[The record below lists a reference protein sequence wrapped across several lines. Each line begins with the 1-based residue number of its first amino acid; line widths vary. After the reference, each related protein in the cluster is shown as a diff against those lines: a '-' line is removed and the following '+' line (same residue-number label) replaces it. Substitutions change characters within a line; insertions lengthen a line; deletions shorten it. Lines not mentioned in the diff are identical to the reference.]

1 MFQHL
6 PLFRCKYFMNRI
18 FLSLIFIF
26 PLVAQ
31 SQVADSAKRMI
42 RLQGAL
48 NFRDLGGYPTKD
60 GKQVK
65 WGKIYR
71 SAEINNLTNSDVN
84 TLDNLAINYVMDFR
98 GPAEVAA
105 APDKI
110 PAHAVRVSLPYGSE
124 NVGDKMKMMKMMSTA
139 STGDSIMLP
148 FYTNIESFAKRYKPV
163 FEVLLKNSNDSAI
176 LFHCTAGKDRT
187 GIGAALILYALG
199 VDEKNIMNDF
209 LASNY
214 YRKPDNERMRGML
227 VNTYHMNPA
236 VVEDVLGVKEKYLQ
250 ASFETIR
257 SKYGSIDNYLEK
269 EMGLN
274 KKNIKTLRQKYLN

>member
-1 MFQHL
+1 MKRVIVCL
-6 PLFRCKYFMNRI
+6 LLTIP
-18 FLSLIFIF
+18 FLGKTQIE
-26 PLVAQ
+26 
-31 SQVADSAKRMI
+31 DSAKRMI
-42 RLQGAL
+42 KLQGAL
-48 NFRDLGGYPTKD
+48 NFRDLGGYSTKD

-71 SAEINNLTNSDVN
+71 SAEINNLTTSDLN
-84 TLDNLAINYVMDFR
+84 MLDHLAINYVMDFR
-98 GPAEVAA
+98 GPAEVAT

-110 PAHAVRVSLPYGSE
+110 PTHAVRVSLPYGSE
-124 NVGDKMKMMKMMSTA
+124 NVGDRMKMMKMMSSA

-148 FYTNIESFAKRYKPV
+148 FYTNIESFGKRYKPV
-163 FEVLLKNSNDSAI
+163 FEVLLKNANDSAI

-199 VDEKNIMNDF
+199 VDERIIINDF

-236 VVEDVLGVKEKYLQ
+236 VVEDVLGVKEKYLL
-250 ASFETIR
+250 ATFETIR
-257 SKYGSIDNYLEK
+257 SKYGSMDNYLEK
-269 EMGLN
+269 EMGLT
-274 KKNIKTLRQKYLN
+274 KKNIKTLRQKYVN